1 MEIIQFDKH
10 IFQMGWFNHQLTMAP
25 FPLWLNHASCFLPDW
40 RTLTG
45 STLHRFGGTWELGF
59 KSWCGSQSSLGEGLG
74 VAVEEMVV
82 EVLYGYPRAK
92 KRWQWKNNTIFNRE
106 IHPLKW
112 LLMCLGMR
120 TWRWWLHIYLL
131 MFTPTKRG
139 RWTPFDKYVWKGLRR
154 HATMETS
161 ISTSWKFTNGFQ
173 NDALSKVSLF
183 KRGDFGYLYLH
194 QPVSLRILNPKL
206 WKHRTLVM
214 IPRKGHQNQQWS
226 WHPTTSQGF
235 LGFAMLLY
243 RYMDGSYSN
252 GIRFC
257 NALQISGFDSNIF
270 ILRETIQLDQHMFQL
285 GGSTVEL
292 LFAWFFYREQPWEM
306 VRKKM
311 RNQVQHW

>member
-1 MEIIQFDKH
+1 M
-10 IFQMGWFNHQLTMAP
+10 QL
-25 FPLWLNHASCFLPDW
+25 W
-40 RTLTG
+40 RLALVHPG
-45 STLHRFGGTWELGF
+45 S
-59 KSWCGSQSSLGEGLG
+59 
-74 VAVEEMVV
+74 
-82 EVLYGYPRAK
+82 
-92 KRWQWKNNTIFNRE
+92 
-106 IHPLKW
+106 
-112 LLMCLGMR
+112 
-120 TWRWWLHIYLL
+120 
-131 MFTPTKRG
+131 
-139 RWTPFDKYVWKGLRR
+139 LRMD
-154 HATMETS
+154 TQT
-161 ISTSWKFTNGFQ
+161 
-173 NDALSKVSLF
+173 DALSKVSLF

-235 LGFAMLLY
+235 LGFAMLIY

-292 LFAWFFYREQPWEM
+292 LFAWFESWAAMGNGPKKKWDTKFSTGSTHLFLHPQRSTKNLKMM
-306 VRKKM
+306 VWKM
-311 RNQVQHW
+311 MFLFQGCILQVPC